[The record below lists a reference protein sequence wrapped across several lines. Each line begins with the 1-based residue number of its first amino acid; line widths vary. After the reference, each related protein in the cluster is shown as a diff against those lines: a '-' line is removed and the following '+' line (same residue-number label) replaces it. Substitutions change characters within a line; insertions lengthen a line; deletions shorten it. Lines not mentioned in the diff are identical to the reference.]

1 VGSPA
6 KFGHN
11 IDIGDPEFPPLPLDP
26 RPNFMDKSTGIPP
39 IGELLVQWQLVSEKD
54 RNVALTDARKLSL
67 PMGLAL
73 RLHDAV
79 DLELLHN
86 AVTAQALL
94 RDAIILPQHA
104 REAMAVVMRKRI
116 QFALA
121 LDLLGID
128 VGSKKRCRLGELLQ
142 ESHSISRDLLKSRL
156 QCAKATGLPLGR
168 VVFNLG
174 DVPQDVLDIALK
186 VQAQVRAGQISR
198 EEAIDQLYSA
208 RRHNTVISNVSHSLM
223 EKRTQLG
230 QLLSMTGLISEK
242 DVEYALIMSS
252 AEGKALGEA
261 LTSLNLI
268 KPFEVH
274 AALEVQHMIRTN
286 KVTFNQGLNQLK
298 KLLSGGDE
306 ENDRTGTLTA
316 MPAMDKSTVSFSS
329 FLKLT
334 NCIPKV
340 TDHKNTKPADEKP
353 ALDKQLDDTWQE
365 LRTGFFLTL
374 PPDERIHPDVKEVLQ
389 RSGFLTDK
397 QMNSVQRAAM
407 AYKFFRDDRLNIEQ
421 ALIQFHRMQEE
432 EADPTAWDGTF
443 PQTKP

>member
-1 VGSPA
+1 MQ
-6 KFGHN
+6 
-11 IDIGDPEFPPLPLDP
+11 LDP
-26 RPNFMDKSTGIPP
+26 RPKFMDKSTGIPP
-39 IGELLVQWQLVSEKD
+39 IGELLVQWQLVSDKD
-54 RNVALTDARKLSL
+54 RNAALTDARKLSL
-67 PMGLAL
+67 PFGLAL

-94 RDAIILPQHA
+94 RDSVILPQHA
-104 REAMAVVMRKRI
+104 REAMAVVIRKRI

-142 ESHSISRDLLKSRL
+142 ESDTLNRDLLKSRL

-168 VVFNLG
+168 VVFNLA
-174 DVPQDVLDIALK
+174 DVPKDIIDVALK
-186 VQAQVRAGQISR
+186 VQAQVRAGAITR

-208 RRHNTVISNVSHSLM
+208 RRCNTVISNVSQSLM
-223 EKRTQLG
+223 EQRTQLG
-230 QLLSMTGLISEK
+230 QLLSMAGLISEK

-261 LTSLNLI
+261 LTSLRLI
-268 KPFEVH
+268 KPYEVH
-274 AALEVQHMIRTN
+274 AALEVQHMIRAN
-286 KVTFNQGLNQLK
+286 KISFNQGLNQLK
-298 KLLSGGDE
+298 KLLSGGED
-306 ENDRTGTLTA
+306 ENDRTGTLHQ

-334 NCIPKV
+334 NCIPKGG
-340 TDHKNTKPADEKP
+340 DPKNAKQVEQKP
-353 ALDKQLDDTWQE
+353 ALEKQLDDTWQE

-374 PPDERIHPDVKEVLQ
+374 PPDERIHPDVKELLQ

-432 EADPTAWDGTF
+432 DADVSSWNGPF
-443 PQTKP
+443 PHLKV